1 MVKGDVMKRFRRVI
15 PVIAAAVMMIT
26 GCGNDQ
32 GVEVPS
38 VISDGVIT
46 VGLLNTNDRSCYP
59 VTDEEGEIQYAG
71 WEIEVLNLIDH
82 YNENATIEI
91 KMVDSREMLLNM
103 LSSGE
108 VDLAAGAFTRIDSY
122 SQQYSISADY
132 GYGSIYLINPR
143 NGYLDTLAAFEDEVI
158 GVSTQ
163 LSVNDVNRLKGIEN
177 VTQNQYSDMRL
188 LASDIENGIV
198 AAGICTESEMV
209 SMVSDSNLQACE
221 MRAGSQP
228 SLVFLTMPGQDQLM
242 EWVNWGIDRHYYEM
256 AAGIDSTKEEEN

>member
-1 MVKGDVMKRFRRVI
+1 MKRFRKVL
-15 PVIAAAVMMIT
+15 PVIAAAVMMFT
-26 GCGNDQ
+26 GCGKNQ

-38 VISDGVIT
+38 VLSDGVIT
-46 VGLLNTNDRSCYP
+46 VGLLNTNDRSCYA
-59 VTDEEGEIQYAG
+59 VTDAEGEIQYEG

-82 YNENATIEI
+82 YNENAIIEI
-91 KMVDSREMLLNM
+91 KIADSREMLLSM
-103 LSSGE
+103 LNSGE

-122 SQQYSISADY
+122 SQQYYISDDY
-132 GYGSIYLINPR
+132 GYGSIYLVNPR

-163 LSVNDVNRLKGIEN
+163 LSVNDVNKLIGIEN
-177 VTQNQYSDMRL
+177 VTQNQYSDISL

-209 SMVSDSNLQACE
+209 SIVSGTDLQACE
-221 MRAGSQP
+221 MRSGSQP
-228 SLVFLTMPGQDQLM
+228 SLVFLTMPGQDKLM

-256 AAGIDSTKEEEN
+256 AAGIDSTKEEN